1 MSLRESL
8 YSFKQICAKVD
19 GKVAKLVAQQR
30 LDVLIAIQTGFGFT
44 WHTKHLSI
52 YTKKLSEKVLALED
66 GVILLKEKIEI
77 VQTQLTSLLT
87 CEPTRDSFLDKI

>member
-1 MSLRESL
+1 
-8 YSFKQICAKVD
+8 VD